1 MDAAFIDRDH
11 IIIGRSAVS
20 GNTPFLMINISNG
33 ETVPIAYPSTIGAK
47 VLRGRDN
54 TIYGAVVEQD
64 RGISTT
70 TLIRLNT
77 LDPSFSTP
85 LVEYQGE
92 DTAFAF
98 AESGGNLAFSLGGDG
113 AAVYNSQAI
122 VPFERSDGL
131 PFKLIDGIRHF
142 ISIDEE
148 GNICW
153 HNPRTGGLEAFLR
166 LYDDGWILEKSGSSA
181 VRGGVERRD

>member
-1 MDAAFIDRDH
+1 
-11 IIIGRSAVS
+11 
-20 GNTPFLMINISNG
+20 LQ
-33 ETVPIAYPSTIGAK
+33 
-47 VLRGRDN
+47 GRDN
-54 TIYGAVVEQD
+54 TIYGAVVDQD
-64 RGISTT
+64 KGISTT

-77 LDPSFSTP
+77 LNPSFSTP

-92 DTAFAF
+92 DTIFAF

-113 AAVYNSQAI
+113 AAIYNSQAI
-122 VPFERSDGL
+122 IPFERSDGL

-153 HNPRTGGLEAFLR
+153 HNPQTGSLEAFLR
-166 LYDDGWILEKSGSSA
+166 LYDDGWILEKSGSPA
-181 VRGGVERRD
+181 TRGKVERRD